1 MQPQA
6 AATGVL
12 IRSRIEIGRI
22 LEKIRRSKEPITV
35 SFEVEDR
42 FFVSRLLLV
51 DPSQGFILI
60 DYSPS
65 KPANASLFDSA
76 SVTFHC
82 SDGPAHIEFVARTP
96 QEALH
101 DGRPAIRLAM
111 PEALVRLHRRAH
123 VRIRVPPSVSL
134 RCIADRA
141 GSAPFEARVVDVS
154 PGGLGTIVY
163 DARIRLEPG
172 THLRRS
178 KIVFPDGGAAL
189 ADLEVRH
196 TRQIVLKDGTPA
208 QRAGCRFIASG
219 RDLVKLV
226 RAFVKE
232 IADGAND

>member
-1 MQPQA
+1 M
-6 AATGVL
+6 
-12 IRSRIEIGRI
+12 
-22 LEKIRRSKEPITV
+22 
-35 SFEVEDR
+35 
-42 FFVSRLLLV
+42 
-51 DPSQGFILI
+51 
-60 DYSPS
+60 
-65 KPANASLFDSA
+65 
-76 SVTFHC
+76 
-82 SDGPAHIEFVARTP
+82 
-96 QEALH
+96 
-101 DGRPAIRLAM
+101 
-111 PEALVRLHRRAH
+111 
-123 VRIRVPPSVSL
+123 
-134 RCIADRA
+134 
-141 GSAPFEARVVDVS
+141 VDVS

>member
-6 AATGVL
+6 GTTGVL
-12 IRSRIEIGRI
+12 IRSRIEIARI
-22 LEKIRRSKEPITV
+22 LEKIRRSEEPVTA

-51 DPSQGFILI
+51 EPSQGFILI

-82 SDGPAHIEFVARTP
+82 SDGPAHVEFVARAP
-96 QEALH
+96 QEVQH

-123 VRIRVPPSVSL
+123 ARIRIPPSVSL
-134 RCIADRA
+134 RCIADRE
-141 GSAPFEARVVDVS
+141 GSAPFEARVIDVS

-163 DARIRLEPG
+163 DARIRLEAG
-172 THLRRS
+172 THLRRC

-196 TRQIVLKDGTPA
+196 VRQIALEDGTPA
-208 QRAGCRFIASG
+208 QRAGCRFITSG
-219 RDLVKLV
+219 RDLKKLIRV
-226 RAFVKE
+226 FVKE
-232 IADGAND
+232 IVETP

>member
-6 AATGVL
+6 GTTGVL
-12 IRSRIEIGRI
+12 IRSRIEIARI
-22 LEKIRRSKEPITV
+22 LEKIRRSEEPVTV

-51 DPSQGFILI
+51 EPAQGFILI

-82 SDGPAHIEFVARTP
+82 SDGPAHIEFVARAP
-96 QEALH
+96 QEAQH

-123 VRIRVPPSVSL
+123 VRIRIPPSVSL
-134 RCIADRA
+134 RCIADAA
-141 GSAPFEARVVDVS
+141 GSAPFEARVIDVS

-163 DARIRLEPG
+163 DARIRLEAG
-172 THLRRS
+172 THLRRC

-196 TRQIVLKDGTPA
+196 VRQIALEDGTPA
-208 QRAGCRFIASG
+208 QRAGCRFIASR
-219 RDLVKLV
+219 RDLKKLIRV
-226 RAFVKE
+226 FVKE
-232 IADGAND
+232 IVESP